1 MADPC
6 ISDAACHRS
15 LSQLLPGG
23 FWLITVGGP
32 RLPRAED
39 VMFSTFLV
47 LRLDINSIGC
57 WFCGVGD
64 CIVLSMVVVV
74 VLVFLRRRRSINRC
88 CCLMVLFRIPRN
100 DNESV
105 IASSLLEI
113 M

>member
-23 FWLITVGGP
+23 LWLITVGGP

-47 LRLDINSIGC
+47 LRDINSIGC
-57 WFCGVGD
+57 WLCSVGD
-64 CIVLSMVVVV
+64 CIVLSFVV
-74 VLVFLRRRRSINRC
+74 VLVFLRRRRSINR
-88 CCLMVLFRIPRN
+88 
-100 DNESV
+100 
-105 IASSLLEI
+105 
-113 M
+113 